1 MDIKLLVISVIQRKD
16 DRKMTNA
23 FTSLAGKMLDD
34 YKKIPRD
41 AKLSKEA
48 SENKKEEIRERMGI
62 QSNIA
67 EKSKEELAVQ
77 DMRALLDFI
86 DKKVSGRLTEQD
98 KEIIKKKS
106 EQWRQSISILRNILL
121 DE

>member
-1 MDIKLLVISVIQRKD
+1 
-16 DRKMTNA
+16 MTNA
-23 FTSLAGKMLDD
+23 FTTFAEKMLDD

-62 QSNIA
+62 QSDIT

-98 KEIIKKKS
+98 KEIIKKKA
-106 EQWRQSISILRNILL
+106 EQWRKSISILRNILL

>member
-1 MDIKLLVISVIQRKD
+1 
-16 DRKMTNA
+16 MTNSFA
-23 FTSLAGKMLDD
+23 NLASKILED

-41 AKLSKEA
+41 EKLSEEVLEKE
-48 SENKKEEIRERMGI
+48 KEEARERMGL
-62 QSNIA
+62 QSDIA

-98 KEIIKKKS
+98 KEIIKKKA
-106 EQWRQSISILRNILL
+106 EQWRKSISILRNILL